1 MSKAAAKHIR
11 ALAYLTRG
19 YEEYADPKDFENA
32 FKDAEDVYLNSGH
45 KLLDD
50 YAMVH
55 RQSNEINDEII
66 SLLVLLTELTTTPI
80 SGING
85 I

>member
-50 YAMVH
+50 L
-55 RQSNEINDEII
+55 
-66 SLLVLLTELTTTPI
+66 SLI
-80 SGING
+80 HI
-85 I
+85 